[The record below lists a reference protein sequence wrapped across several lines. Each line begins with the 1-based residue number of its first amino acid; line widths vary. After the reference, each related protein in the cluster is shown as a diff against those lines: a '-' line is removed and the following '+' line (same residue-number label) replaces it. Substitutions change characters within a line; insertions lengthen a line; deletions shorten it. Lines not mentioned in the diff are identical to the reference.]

1 MIDRRPSS
9 STSAHVFF
17 HSIHGHIYSKHFLG
31 DLGALWKT
39 GTSGNQQPD
48 MACWH
53 LAPSFYNDVPCLGIA
68 GRSSPHR
75 VETQAAY
82 YDLMEEFITAVVH
95 RYGQNALIK
104 FEDIVYID
112 TVFWSST
119 KTNSRFLTLLGKLVV
134 PRGLFVYHTVSP
146 HYEASC
152 PCLQRN

>member
-1 MIDRRPSS
+1 M
-9 STSAHVFF
+9 
-17 HSIHGHIYSKHFLG
+17 K
-31 DLGALWKT
+31 
-39 GTSGNQQPD
+39 
-48 MACWH
+48 CCH
-53 LAPSFYNDVPCLGIA
+53 LSPSFSNDVPCLGIA
-68 GRSSPHR
+68 GRSSHR
-75 VETQAAY
+75 VEKQAAY

-134 PRGLFVYHTVSP
+134 PRGLFVFHTGSP
-146 HYEASC
+146 PYEASC